1 MGLRSHPINMTQT
14 EKSDFVQT
22 RCPAQIITY
31 LKSLAMLKYGTLL
44 QMHDDMLKKFIA
56 SEPWAKSPPL
66 NWRRPRAAQLTNGDA
81 VSQTGWKTF
90 NVQVSAG
97 MKEEIMR
104 RSGEQ
109 GVSASSFVYTAIYWW
124 VAYIWPPK

>member
-1 MGLRSHPINMTQT
+1 MTQL

-22 RCPAQIITY
+22 RCPAQIIVY

-44 QMHDDMLKKFIA
+44 KMHDDMLRKFIA
-56 SEPWAKSPPL
+56 SAPWEKNPPL
-66 NWRRPRAAQLTNGDA
+66 NWRKPRAAQTVAGES

-90 NVQVSAG
+90 NVQVSSDLKAEV
-97 MKEEIMR
+97 MQRSEEL
-104 RSGEQ
+104 

>member
-1 MGLRSHPINMTQT
+1 MTQT

-44 QMHDDMLKKFIA
+44 LMHDDMLKKFIA
-56 SEPWAKSPPL
+56 SEPWAKNPPL
-66 NWRRPRAAQLTNGDA
+66 NWRKPRAAHTTSGNA
-81 VSQTGWKTF
+81 VAQTGWKTF
-90 NVQVSAG
+90 NVQVSAEL
-97 MKEEIMR
+97 KEEITR
-104 RSGEQ
+104 RASELD
-109 GVSASSFVYTAIYWW
+109 VSASSFVYTAIYWW